1 MQQYFV
7 FQSWVREPVGSTMS
21 TRGRAALLRQVARL
35 RAKLR
40 QRTAEMDWWWRESRR
55 HLENKQWFQ
64 AECRR
69 LQVALETCH
78 QDVRVSSPL
87 TTSETWARLECCYPG
102 ESLWCE
108 TGCPM
113 CKRPLDLKV
122 WWPGRAPVLQAE
134 ETQDPRGSR
143 AYCAVLWG
151 ASPGYAL
158 GAMVLGARLRE
169 LCTASSSDS
178 APPDLVLLH
187 TDDVP
192 SNYLALL
199 ERVWILRMV
208 EFVDAVPA
216 LYNRNGKGDC
226 FNGVFTK
233 LHAWGLIQYQ
243 KVLLVDL
250 DIIPLQSIEDLFE
263 LEAPAAMVRGNYDW
277 PPHGCKV
284 DGRSFFRAEDDKA
297 KPWGQGGGI
306 NAGVILLQPCAKTV
320 ARMLS
325 EVTSEV
331 HPGHVAGAGP
341 EQDYLTRFFA
351 VSCGPWHNINV
362 AYNFQLHHVPFALE
376 AVLRW
381 LETIADGGG
390 NEEGFKWLPSRLA
403 LSEQE
408 VRNVH
413 FSGDV
418 KLWHVL
424 LDAAGD
430 ANRLSLKH
438 VRASWEDEDAF
449 VEHLLRSCCEN
460 YGRWM
465 EDGASSECGFVL
477 SRLRA
482 VARLAVST
490 WHGCAKRLLKGTPA
504 LLEELLNPHGPS
516 DTHPVGARVEFFWPP
531 AAVVGQDC
539 GCWYTATVA
548 SVHADGKYNL
558 KMDRGG
564 SWGDSERE
572 VPPERVR
579 VSQSG
584 G

>member
-1 MQQYFV
+1 
-7 FQSWVREPVGSTMS
+7 MS
-21 TRGRAALLRQVARL
+21 TRGRSALLRRVARL
-35 RAKLR
+35 RGKLR

-64 AECRR
+64 AECHR
-69 LQVALETCH
+69 LQGSLQTCH
-78 QDVRVSSPL
+78 QDVCVSSPL

-243 KVLLVDL
+243 KVLLLDL

-297 KPWGQGGGI
+297 KPWGQSGGI

-325 EVTSEV
+325 EVRSEV

-341 EQDYLTRFFA
+341 EQDYLTRFF
-351 VSCGPWHNINV
+351 CG
-362 AYNFQLHHVPFALE
+362 
-376 AVLRW
+376 
-381 LETIADGGG
+381 
-390 NEEGFKWLPSRLA
+390 
-403 LSEQE
+403 
-408 VRNVH
+408 
-413 FSGDV
+413 
-418 KLWHVL
+418 L
-424 LDAAGD
+424 L
-430 ANRLSLKH
+430 
-438 VRASWEDEDAF
+438 
-449 VEHLLRSCCEN
+449 
-460 YGRWM
+460 
-465 EDGASSECGFVL
+465 
-477 SRLRA
+477 
-482 VARLAVST
+482 
-490 WHGCAKRLLKGTPA
+490 
-504 LLEELLNPHGPS
+504 
-516 DTHPVGARVEFFWPP
+516 
-531 AAVVGQDC
+531 
-539 GCWYTATVA
+539 
-548 SVHADGKYNL
+548 
-558 KMDRGG
+558 
-564 SWGDSERE
+564 
-572 VPPERVR
+572 
-579 VSQSG
+579 QSMA
-584 G
+584 